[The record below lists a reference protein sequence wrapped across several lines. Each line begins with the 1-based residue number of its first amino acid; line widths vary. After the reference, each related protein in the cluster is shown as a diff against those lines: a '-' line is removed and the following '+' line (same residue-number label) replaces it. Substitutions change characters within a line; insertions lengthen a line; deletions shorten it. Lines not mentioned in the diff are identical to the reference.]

1 MQLIEHYPKRKRD
14 RTVTCWIVTT
24 DVDLPREEVREAAHQ
39 RWQIENEI
47 FKRISHLAGT
57 KTFYFKDPRQFF
69 NLLRL
74 FFAAMAVLDCIMW
87 MLRAH
92 TLLFAALRVGIK
104 ATWRNVF
111 SRIGE
116 VLYGLPRAFGFM
128 T

>member
-1 MQLIEHYPKRKRD
+1 M
-14 RTVTCWIVTT
+14 TT
-24 DVDLPREEVREAAHQ
+24 DRDLPLEEVRQAAHL
-39 RWQIENEI
+39 RWQIENNI

-57 KTFYFKDPRQFF
+57 KSFYFKDPRQFF

-74 FFAAMAVLDCIMW
+74 FFAAMAVLDCIMVL
-87 MLRAH
+87 LRAH
-92 TLLFAALRVGIK
+92 RLLFAALRVGIK

-116 VLYGLPRAFGFM
+116 LLEQLPCAFCAM